1 MSAQL
6 KDILSVSKQNLIK
19 LFETHEGDT
28 GSAQVQIAIITQ
40 RILHLSD
47 HLKRNPNDVLTKRSL
62 LIMIS
67 KRRKLM
73 MYLKNK
79 DVTGYATVISK
90 LGLRSK

>member
-28 GSAQVQIAIITQ
+28 GSAQVQIAVITQ

-47 HLKRNPNDVLTKRSL
+47 HLKHNPNDVLTKRSL

-73 MYLKNK
+73 VYLKSK
-79 DVTGYATVISK
+79 DIAGYAEVISK